1 VPFPTTSSPLARALA
16 ERNYDQ
22 PTPVQLAVLADDAV
36 GRDLLV
42 SAQTGSGKTVA
53 YGLAM
58 AKDLLGDA
66 ERFEPAAAPLALIVA
81 PTRELALQVQR
92 ELAWLYEHADGRV
105 VSCVGGMDPRREQR
119 ELADGAHIVVGTPGR
134 LCDHL
139 RRGRLDISG
148 LRVVVLDEA
157 DEMLNLGF
165 REDMEFILET
175 TPESRRTLLFS
186 ATFPRGI
193 VSPNNISSRRS
204 ASRSPATKAAMP
216 TSSTGPS
223 GSPPTTSSTRSSI
236 SSVSMR
242 RRARWCSATPAK
254 PSGICR
260 RRCWSVA
267 SRWPRCPAK

>member
-1 VPFPTTSSPLARALA
+1 MPFPTTSSPLARALA

-36 GRDLLV
+36 DRDLLV

-58 AKDLLGDA
+58 AKDLLDGA

-92 ELAWLYEHADGRV
+92 ELAWLYEHADARV

-119 ELADGAHIVVGTPGR
+119 ELAEGAHIVVGTPGR

-148 LRVVVLDEA
+148 LKVVVLDEA

-175 TPESRRTLLFS
+175 TPDTRRTLLFS

-193 VSPNNISSRRS
+193 VALAKQYQEQAFRIEV
-204 ASRSPATKAAMP
+204 A
-216 TSSTGPS
+216 G
-223 GSPPTTSSTRSSI
+223 
-236 SSVSMR
+236 R
-242 RRARWCSATPAK
+242 RRRPCRYRIPRH
-254 PSGICR
+254 PGGR
-260 RRCWSVA
+260 RRCRA
-267 SRWPRCPAK
+267 RGRQRAAFP